1 MAFAVEKGL
10 VFTKCFREFVRSF
23 PSTLLTMLFP
33 TMNTG
38 LDFWGWLGFEI
49 VVVIYLSLSGGR
61 FSLFITWLISFTL
74 RM

>member
-1 MAFAVEKGL
+1 MVFAVEKGL
-10 VFTKCFREFVRSF
+10 VFTKCFRELVSF
-23 PSTLLTMLFP
+23 PSTFLTMLFP
-33 TMNTG
+33 KMNTV
-38 LDFWGWLGFEI
+38 LDFWGWLGFEM